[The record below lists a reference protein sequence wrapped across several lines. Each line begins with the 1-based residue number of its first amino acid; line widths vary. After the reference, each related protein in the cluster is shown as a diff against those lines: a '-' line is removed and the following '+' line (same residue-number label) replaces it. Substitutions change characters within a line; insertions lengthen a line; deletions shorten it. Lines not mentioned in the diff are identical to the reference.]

1 MLNKWPISVAI
12 QTMTFLLACSR
23 PNQGKESDLW
33 LREKIIDKWLVL
45 GYDLPIS

>member
-12 QTMTFLLACSR
+12 QTMNFLLACSR
-23 PNQGKESDLW
+23 PNQGKESGLW